1 MKLEGIRVVITG
13 ANSGIG
19 LALLVALSKLPQN
32 RILAVDLRVDNIP
45 SSPTIKALV
54 ADLSEARGTDLAVAT
69 AEAWM
74 GGIDLYFA
82 NAGYAHY
89 EEVGGPDWERL
100 QKIYQTNVL
109 TALYS
114 FQKVREAAAGAPYRV
129 VLTASAMGYLPI
141 PGYAVYGATKASLV
155 SFAQAAR
162 FGLDDPCC
170 LTLLNPIATRTAF
183 FQHGPSSAPIPFPS
197 QTPEQVARRVL
208 RALRSDSPD
217 IFPSYL
223 FRVMLALKAVLPWG
237 PKLYQL
243 RQQAILRKWLRTKA
257 SARLEPR

>member
-19 LALLVALSKLPQN
+19 LALLVELAKLPHN
-32 RILAVDLRVDNIP
+32 RILAVDLRADNIP
-45 SSPTIKALV
+45 ASPTIKTLV
-54 ADLSEARGTDLAVAT
+54 ADLSEAQGTDLAVST

-82 NAGYAHY
+82 NAGFAHY

-100 QKIYQTNVL
+100 RKIYHTNVL

-114 FQKVREAAAGAPYRV
+114 FQKVREAAAGAPFRV

-155 SFAQAAR
+155 SFCEAAR
-162 FGLDDPCC
+162 FGLEDPCS

-183 FQHGPSSAPIPFPS
+183 FQHGASSAPVPFPS

-208 RALRSDSPD
+208 HALRRDTRD

-223 FRVMLALKAVLPWG
+223 FRVMLVLKSVLPWV

-243 RQQAILRKWLRTKA
+243 RQQAILTKWQRKHA
-257 SARLEPR
+257 AEGAPR

>member
-19 LALLVALSKLPQN
+19 LAILNELAKLPGT

-45 SSPTIKALV
+45 SLPTIKSLV
-54 ADLSEARGTDLAVAT
+54 ADLSEAAGTDEAVQVAT
-69 AEAWM
+69 SWL

-89 EEVGGPDWERL
+89 EEIGSPDWEKLR
-100 QKIYQTNVL
+100 KIYQTNVL
-109 TALYS
+109 TAMYS
-114 FQKVREAAAGAPYRV
+114 FQKVREAAAGQPYRV
-129 VLTASAMGYLPI
+129 VITASAMGYLPI

-155 SFAQAAR
+155 SFAEAAR
-162 FGLDDPCC
+162 FELADKCS

-183 FQHGPSSAPIPFPS
+183 FTHGKATAPTPFPS
-197 QTPEQVARRVL
+197 QLPEQVARQVV
-208 RALRSDSPD
+208 RALRRDVRD

-223 FRVMLALKAVLPWG
+223 FRILLAVGPLLPFI

-243 RQQAILRKWLRTKA
+243 QQHAILSKWLRGT
-257 SARLEPR
+257 

>member
-1 MKLEGIRVVITG
+1 MRLEGIRVVITG

-19 LALLVALSKLPQN
+19 LCLLRELEKRKEN
-32 RILAVDLRVDNIP
+32 RILAVDLRTDNIP
-45 SSPTIKALV
+45 ASPTIETLV
-54 ADLSEARGTDLAVAT
+54 ADLSEAKGTDLAVEKAL
-69 AEAWM
+69 AWM

-82 NAGYAHY
+82 NAGFAHY

-100 QKIYQTNVL
+100 RKIYHTNVL

-155 SFAQAAR
+155 SFVEAAR
-162 FGLDDPCC
+162 FGLPDPCS

-183 FQHGPSSAPIPFPS
+183 FQQGESSVPVPFPS
-197 QTPEQVARRVL
+197 QRPEQVARRVV
-208 RALRSDSPD
+208 RALESDTPD
-217 IFPSYL
+217 IFPSYM
-223 FRVMLALKAVLPWG
+223 FRVMLAVRSVLPWV

-243 RQQAILRKWLRTKA
+243 RQQAILRKGQRNKVGA
-257 SARLEPR
+257 GVGVP